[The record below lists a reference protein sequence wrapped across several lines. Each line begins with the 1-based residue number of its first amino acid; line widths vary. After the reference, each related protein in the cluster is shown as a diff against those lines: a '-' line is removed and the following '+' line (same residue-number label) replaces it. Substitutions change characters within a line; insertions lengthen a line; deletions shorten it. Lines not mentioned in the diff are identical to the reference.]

1 MNRLLFNLEFQTGS
15 FHDILPTD
23 IGSRIGIMYV
33 PTSAREAD
41 MHFIINGEDQG
52 ACTRN
57 IPFASAPLHVVVDVY
72 GATKQVRIIQLYGGK
87 CNFYFRDKKKTQY
100 TILIIIYSTNFAI
113 SMPRCNIATHH
124 EKCGI
129 LSSFA

>member
-1 MNRLLFNLEFQTGS
+1 MFNVDFQTGS
-15 FHDILPTD
+15 IHDILPTD
-23 IGSRIGIMYV
+23 IGSRIGVMYV

-87 CNFYFRDKKKTQY
+87 SDGSIVLVLTLTVIICSTNITISMSRCNFT
-100 TILIIIYSTNFAI
+100 
-113 SMPRCNIATHH
+113 THH
-124 EKCGI
+124 EKCC
-129 LSSFA
+129 LLASSA